1 MVSNMLLNV
10 ENITVHYSRLPA
22 LRDVS
27 VTVEEGEIV
36 CIVGPNGAGKST
48 TLLSISGVLNPTS
61 GTITFDGRKINGMN
75 AEAVARAGISQVPEG
90 RHVFTT
96 LNVEEN
102 LRIGTSIRDD
112 RSDTEKDFKRVLEI
126 FPVLAERRKQSAGK
140 LSGGEQ
146 QMLVIGRALLTN
158 PRIMTIDEPSL
169 GLAPN
174 LVDRVYETLLDLRK
188 DRGLTLLIV
197 EQSSERALKA
207 ADRLYVLRSGQM
219 QLEGKAEELQDGE
232 KVRQAYFGFD
242 EDAGT
247 DISVSF

>member
-1 MVSNMLLNV
+1 MLLEV
-10 ENITVHYSRLPA
+10 KDITVHYSRLPA
-22 LRDVS
+22 LREVS
-27 VTVEEGEIV
+27 VNVDEGEIV

-48 TLLSISGVLNPTS
+48 TLLSISGVLNPTH
-61 GTITFDGRKINGMN
+61 GEIFFDGNRINGMN

-102 LRIGTSIRDD
+102 LRIGTSIRKDGENI
-112 RSDTEKDFKRVLEI
+112 EKDFKHILDI
-126 FPVLAERRKQSAGK
+126 FPVLAERRKQAAGK

-174 LVDRVYETLLDLRK
+174 LVDRVYETLIDLRR

-219 QLEGKAEELQDGE
+219 QLEGKAADLQDGE
-232 KVRQAYFGFD
+232 KVRQAYFGFEEGSKHDD
-242 EDAGT
+242 EVA
-247 DISVSF
+247 F

>member
-1 MVSNMLLNV
+1 MLLSV

-22 LRDVS
+22 LREVS
-27 VTVEEGEIV
+27 VEVEEGEIV

-61 GTITFDGRKINGMN
+61 GEIVFDGQKINGMS

-102 LRIGTSIRDD
+102 LRIGTSMRND
-112 RSDTEKDFKRVLEI
+112 RAEIEKDFKHVLDI
-126 FPVLAERRKQSAGK
+126 FPVLAERRRQAAGK

-146 QMLVIGRALLTN
+146 QMLVIARALLTN

-174 LVDRVYETLLDLRK
+174 LVDRVYETLMDLRR

-219 QLEGKAEELQDGE
+219 QLEGKATDLQDGE
-232 KVRQAYFGFD
+232 KVRQAYFGF
-242 EDAGT
+242 EEGT
-247 DISVSF
+247 SQEGEIAF

>member
-1 MVSNMLLNV
+1 MLLNV

-27 VTVEEGEIV
+27 VSVDEGEIV

-61 GTITFDGRKINGMN
+61 GDITFDGKRINGMRP
-75 AEAVARAGISQVPEG
+75 EAVARAGISQVPEG

-102 LRIGTSIRDD
+102 LRIGTSIRED
-112 RSDTEKDFKRVLEI
+112 RSDIEKDFKRVLEI
-126 FPVLAERRKQSAGK
+126 FPVLAERRRQAAGK

-146 QMLVIGRALLTN
+146 QMLVIGRALLTS

-174 LVDRVYETLLDLRK
+174 LVDRVYETLIDLRN

-197 EQSSERALKA
+197 EQSSERAIKV

-219 QLEGKAEELQDGE
+219 QLEGKAADLQDGV
-232 KVRQAYFGFD
+232 KVRQAYFGF
-242 EDAGT
+242 EDAAVAA
-247 DISVSF
+247 DEVVF

>member
-1 MVSNMLLNV
+1 MLLNV

-22 LRDVS
+22 VRDVS
-27 VTVEEGEIV
+27 VSVEEGEIV

-48 TLLSISGVLNPTS
+48 TLLSISGVLNPTN
-61 GTITFDGRKINGMN
+61 GNITFDGNKISGMTP
-75 AEAVARAGISQVPEG
+75 EAVAHSGISQVPEG

-96 LNVEEN
+96 LSVEEN
-102 LRIGTSIRDD
+102 LRIGTSMRKD
-112 RSDTEKDFKRVLEI
+112 RSNIAKDFKHVLDI
-126 FPVLAERRKQSAGK
+126 FPVLAERRRQSAGK

-174 LVDRVYETLLDLRK
+174 LVDRVYETLLDLREN
-188 DRGLTLLIV
+188 RGLTLLIV

-207 ADRLYVLRSGQM
+207 ADRLYVLRSGSI
-219 QLEGKAEELQDGE
+219 QLEGSATALQDGE
-232 KVRQAYFGFD
+232 KVRQAYFGF
-242 EDAGT
+242 EDGVSENKEGT
-247 DISVSF
+247 F

>member
-1 MVSNMLLNV
+1 MLLSV

-22 LRDVS
+22 LRGVS
-27 VTVEEGEIV
+27 VSVDEGEIV

-48 TLLSISGVLNPTS
+48 TLLSISGVLNPTE
-61 GTITFDGRKINGMN
+61 GLITFDGMKINGMS

-102 LRIGTSIRDD
+102 LRIGTSIRKD
-112 RSDTEKDFKRVLEI
+112 RGDIEKDFKRVLEI
-126 FPVLAERRKQSAGK
+126 FPVLAERRRQAAGK

-146 QMLVIGRALLTN
+146 QMLVIGRALLTS
-158 PRIMTIDEPSL
+158 PRLMTIDEPSL

-174 LVDRVYETLLDLRK
+174 LVDRVYETLLELRN

-207 ADRLYVLRSGQM
+207 ADRIYVLRSGEI
-219 QLEGKAEELQDGE
+219 QLEGKAADLRDGE
-232 KVRQAYFGFD
+232 KVRQAYFGFVD
-242 EDAGT
+242 GAAHEGEVA
-247 DISVSF
+247 F

>member
-1 MVSNMLLNV
+1 MLLNV

-27 VTVEEGEIV
+27 VSVDEGEIV
-36 CIVGPNGAGKST
+36 CVVGPNGAGKST
-48 TLLSISGVLNPTS
+48 TLLAISGVLNPTS
-61 GTITFDGRKINGMN
+61 GDITFDGKKINGM
-75 AEAVARAGISQVPEG
+75 APEMVARAGISQVPEG

-102 LRIGTSIRDD
+102 LRIGTSIRSD
-112 RSDTEKDFKRVLEI
+112 RSEIEKDFKHVLEI
-126 FPVLAERRKQSAGK
+126 FPVLAERRRQAAGK

-174 LVDRVYETLLDLRK
+174 LVDRVYETLIDLRN

-197 EQSSERALKA
+197 EQSSERALKV

-219 QLEGKAEELQDGE
+219 QLEGNAADLQDGV
-232 KVRQAYFGFD
+232 KVRQAYFGF
-242 EDAGT
+242 EDDAT
-247 DISVSF
+247 AENEAVF